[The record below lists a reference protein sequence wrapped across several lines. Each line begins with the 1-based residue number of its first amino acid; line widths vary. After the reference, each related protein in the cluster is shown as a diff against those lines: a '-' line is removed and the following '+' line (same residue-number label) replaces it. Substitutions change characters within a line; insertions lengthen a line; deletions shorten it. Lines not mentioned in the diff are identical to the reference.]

1 MCSSPTPTSRAKICP
16 GGTAWQGAGTFPSLP
31 GLISH
36 QRPYLDHPEAPSPNP
51 HRVRTVL
58 QRPQLSHQPLVA
70 AELPLGRSCLRAL
83 PEICKAEPARVIFIS
98 SAPALVSLR
107 DLLLRSA
114 ANATANT
121 ERFMSPG
128 MELNS
133 VVDLERKQFN

>member
-1 MCSSPTPTSRAKICP
+1 M
-16 GGTAWQGAGTFPSLP
+16 
-31 GLISH
+31 
-36 QRPYLDHPEAPSPNP
+36 
-51 HRVRTVL
+51 VL
-58 QRPQLSHQPLVA
+58 QHPQLSHQPLVA
-70 AELPLGRSCLRAL
+70 AELPLGQSCLRAL

-107 DLLLRSA
+107 DLLLHSA